1 MLRMYHPQL
10 KPIAVG
16 PWGGQN
22 GTRWDDG
29 VHTTVRQLVIAHG
42 AGIDSIQIEY
52 DNKGGSCWSEKH
64 GGKKLLKFGIDDF
77 VCWHISVQPLYN
89 SITFFSSV
97 LVAPRL
103 GATGACRTK
112 FWCDRQHVAKFTP
125 TRNSLKLSSKFRK

>member
-1 MLRMYHPQL
+1 MLLQSFEDSDK

-64 GGKKLLKFGIDDF
+64 GGNG
-77 VCWHISVQPLYN
+77 
-89 SITFFSSV
+89 
-97 LVAPRL
+97 
-103 GATGACRTK
+103 GTK
-112 FWCDRQHVAKFTP
+112 FDQVSPYPPKHLVNFSYHAYIYICSFSEA
-125 TRNSLKLSSKFRK
+125 